1 MHILSLSEG
10 LGFNTDVFETNVLNL
25 AVVLY
30 VVVNNLGEVFSGV
43 LDTRRERIVQS
54 LAKADEKYNAAQ
66 EALQKAQQRLEDA
79 KQRAASIRTDGTTTV
94 QQVVALVGRKANDEL
109 ARLEEVKNA
118 TFSLAE
124 QKATRQV
131 QTQLVTLALAKAET
145 KITSRLS
152 NQTTRK
158 AFVDL
163 QIKTFLT
170 YS

>member
-30 VVVNNLGEVFSGV
+30 VVVNNLGETFSGV

-54 LAKADEKYNAAQ
+54 LARADEKYNAAQ

-94 QQVVALVGRKANDEL
+94 QQVVALVGQKASDEL
-109 ARLEEVKNA
+109 ARLEEMKNA

-145 KITSRLS
+145 KIASRLS
-152 NQTTRK
+152 NQSTRK

>member
-30 VVVNNLGEVFSGV
+30 VVVNNLGETFSGV
-43 LDTRRERIVQS
+43 LEKRRQRILQS
-54 LAKADEKYNAAQ
+54 LARADEKYTAAQ
-66 EALQKAQQRLEDA
+66 EALQKAQRRLEDA
-79 KQRAASIRTDGTTTV
+79 KLRAATIRTDGTTTV
-94 QQVVALVGRKANDEL
+94 QKVVDLVRSKASDER
-109 ARLEEVKNA
+109 ARLKEVKNA
-118 TFSLAE
+118 TFALAK

-131 QTQLVTLALAKAET
+131 QTKLVTLALEKAET
-145 KITSRLS
+145 KIASRLS
-152 NQTTRK
+152 NQSTRK

>member
-54 LAKADEKYNAAQ
+54 LARADEKYNAAQ

-79 KQRAASIRTDGTTTV
+79 KQRAASIRSDGTTTV
-94 QQVVALVGRKANDEL
+94 QQVVALVGRKASDEL

-145 KITSRLS
+145 KIASRLS
-152 NQTTRK
+152 SQTTRK
-158 AFVDL
+158 AVVDL